1 MARLL
6 NGFKRLHKWLALII
20 GIQLLLWIISG
31 LVFSFIEHRNVGAN
45 FVFKNN
51 QTDQIEQ
58 MHDFNRVINQ
68 FSDAIQISQV
78 TLLGKSAFKIKQSDQ
93 TLIVDALNLQPII
106 IDAELIE
113 RLVNESYKGG
123 GSIIGVKLVTE
134 KNDDNRAFELP
145 SWQVTFDDEYGS
157 QIYFSSFT
165 AEYQGIRT
173 DSWRIFDFFMM
184 LHFMDYG
191 QRGNFNHGL
200 IIFAALLLVFF
211 AMSGVLLLTSSFTW
225 GDLQYFYQK
234 LITRKNIKVTVVKAS
249 GEQVALKLEANARL
263 MDALETKGI
272 ELESA
277 CGGGG
282 VCGLC
287 LLKVEGL
294 PQTEDELL
302 DHEILAEEEL
312 KNGYRLACQL
322 SVNTKM
328 TIHLPDSAIYNGP
341 NS

>member
-1 MARLL
+1 MNRFL
-6 NGFKRLHKWLALII
+6 NGFKRLHKWLALLI

-51 QTDQIEQ
+51 QSEQVDQ
-58 MHDFNRVINQ
+58 MLDFNRVVAR

-78 TLLGKSAFKIKQSDQ
+78 NLLGKSAFKIVQRDQ
-93 TLIVDALNLQPII
+93 TLIVDASDLKPITI
-106 IDAELIE
+106 NAGLIE
-113 RLVNESYKGG
+113 QVADESYNGG
-123 GSIIGVKLVTE
+123 GSISGITLITE

-191 QRGNFNHGL
+191 QRGNFNHAL
-200 IIFAALLLVFF
+200 IIFSALVLVFF
-211 AMSGVLLLTSSFTW
+211 AMSGMLLLASSFTR

-234 LITRKNIKVTVVKAS
+234 LFSRKNAKVIVIKPS
-249 GEQVALKLEANARL
+249 GETIAFKLEANARL
-263 MDALETKGI
+263 MDALENNGI

-287 LLKVEGL
+287 LLKIEPPV
-294 PQTEDELL
+294 QANDELQEH
-302 DHEILAEEEL
+302 DILTEEEL
-312 KNGYRLACQL
+312 QNGYRLACQL
-322 SVNTKM
+322 LVKGKM
-328 TIHLPDSAIYNGP
+328 TIHLPDSAVFKT
-341 NS
+341 SV

>member
-1 MARLL
+1 MNRFL
-6 NGFKRLHKWLALII
+6 NGFKRLHKWLALLI

-51 QTDQIEQ
+51 QSEQVDQ
-58 MHDFNRVINQ
+58 MLDFNRVVAR

-78 TLLGKSAFKIKQSDQ
+78 NLLGKSAFKIVQRDQ
-93 TLIVDALNLQPII
+93 TLIVDASDLKPIT
-106 IDAELIE
+106 IDAGLIE
-113 RLVNESYKGG
+113 QVVNESYNGG
-123 GSIIGVKLVTE
+123 GSISGITFITE

-191 QRGNFNHGL
+191 QRGNFNHAL
-200 IIFAALLLVFF
+200 IIFSALVLVFF
-211 AMSGVLLLTSSFTW
+211 AMSGMLLLASSFTR

-234 LITRKNIKVTVVKAS
+234 LFSRKSAKVTVIKPS
-249 GEQVALKLEANARL
+249 GETIVLKLEANARL
-263 MDALETKGI
+263 MDALENNGI

-287 LLKVEGL
+287 LLKVE
-294 PQTEDELL
+294 PPVQANDELQEH
-302 DHEILAEEEL
+302 DILTEEEL
-312 KNGYRLACQL
+312 QNGYRLTCQL
-322 SVNTKM
+322 LVKGKM
-328 TIHLPDSAIYNGP
+328 SIHLPDSAVFKT
-341 NS
+341 SV